1 MMAAMASHWLKNC
14 KSLKIF
20 FRTSEWNETKFDPNS
35 PSNITSIQTKDT
47 GQQVMGTA
55 QIIGSG
61 D

>member
-20 FRTSEWNETKFDPNS
+20 FRTSEWNE
-35 PSNITSIQTKDT
+35 QTKDT